1 MSMKE
6 QAYAYIDAHRDGMM
20 KMWED
25 FVMTESGSANKADV
39 DGLIARA
46 ADILTGMGGKTRIV
60 EFPDAGNALVSEFG
74 DCANKFLWGIW
85 TRCSATRAKPKG
97 APLPLRTAE
106 LTVRACWI

>member
-6 QAYAYIDAHRDGMM
+6 QAYAYIDAHRDDMM

-46 ADILTGMGGKTRIV
+46 ADILTS
-60 EFPDAGNALVSEFG
+60 FPMQ
-74 DCANKFLWGIW
+74 
-85 TRCSATRAKPKG
+85 ATR
-97 APLPLRTAE
+97 
-106 LTVRACWI
+106 W